1 MFYGVKKMNRK
12 AIVLFT
18 IMMMVMN
25 SIVFIYGDRLLKVEM
40 SVYVLQLG
48 RYQKKQNSDQM
59 IKQLKEKGYT
69 GYTYKD
75 KQYVVIEGVYLS
87 NKEANQKAKQIS
99 QKGITCVV
107 KEYLVNERWKNEIEN
122 KKYEH
127 VYKELEKC

>member
-59 IKQLKEKGYT
+59 IKQLNKVYDG
-69 GYTYKD
+69 
-75 KQYVVIEGVYLS
+75 QVIEDRGVCAFCNYPED
-87 NKEANQKAKQIS
+87 NDCIICN
-99 QKGITCVV
+99 GGVFDFV
-107 KEYLVNERWKNEIEN
+107 KP
-122 KKYEH
+122 
-127 VYKELEKC
+127 

>member
-25 SIVFIYGDRLLKVEM
+25 SIVFYLWRSFIKGRNV
-40 SVYVLQLG
+40 SVCTTTWKIS
-48 RYQKKQNSDQM
+48 KKQNSDQM

-107 KEYLVNERWKNEIEN
+107 KEHLVNERWKNEIEN

-127 VYKELEKC
+127 VYKELKKC